1 MKYHPDRSA
10 SLSDKEKKEAEE
22 KFKEIQAAYA
32 VLSDPQKKQMYDQF
46 GHDGLSGMNGGAGGG
61 GFHQGGGFEDIF
73 RDFGDFFGGGGRG
86 GRGGGQTSV
95 GQDLEFAVEITLE
108 EDEEESTFVYS
119 KSSQSEWSERTTN
132 VIGITLTKNEIDFI
146 NNYVL
151 NINGGDND
159 VVVNFKKDFIMTDDD
174 EELLTDLKDRVDK
187 ETRDYTP
194 EEIDGELD
202 DWYSFTTNGDEQ
214 DEITIDENGSL
225 QVEVSNS
232 YTTYRDDNNF

>member
-1 MKYHPDRSA
+1 MQTENLKTIPEIVLWKQLGITSCTMEFSCGGDSMNDYSFTFFKPN
-10 SLSDKEKKEAEE
+10 EKKGKNQPAVVEVECPELWNYFDNEVFRNVEFYEA
-22 KFKEIQAAYA
+22 
-32 VLSDPQKKQMYDQF
+32 SD
-46 GHDGLSGMNGGAGGG
+46 GHYQGESG
-61 GFHQGGGFEDIF
+61 
-73 RDFGDFFGGGGRG
+73 
-86 GRGGGQTSV
+86 S
-95 GQDLEFAVEITLE
+95 VEITLE

-232 YTTYRDDNNF
+232 YTSYRDDDNF